1 VCTGYDRSE
10 PPETAGFVASLCPGR
25 APRTDVEVQGKL
37 GSVEK
42 RNGKY
47 RARYRDPAGQQRSKT
62 FTLKNDAARFLR
74 DIEVDVDRGRWIDP
88 RSADMSLE
96 DWAKEFMSLSRR
108 LAPSTQET
116 YARDLNKY
124 VLPRFGSYR
133 LGRLPADEI
142 ENWLNDE
149 IAEGITASS
158 VHRHYR
164 TLRRMLTVAV
174 EKEKILN
181 NPCDR
186 VEPPSVPKRE
196 MAFLTWE
203 EAVDLAEAHRE
214 RFRALIYLAVD
225 TGMRWSELI
234 GLRRSKLDVHRCKV
248 RVTEQLIRLET
259 GVWVRKEPKTPASVR
274 SITISPVTAEIMV
287 DHSERFAAVGP
298 DGLVFPNSAMN
309 PISSSSFWNNHFT
322 PALRSVDPLCRFH
335 DLRHTSVALAIA
347 EGAHPKAIQTR
358 MGHSSINVTLDRYG
372 HLFPELDEAIA
383 TSFGARLEAARAR
396 SAISAEPVVH
406 AAFGA

>member
-1 VCTGYDRSE
+1 M
-10 PPETAGFVASLCPGR
+10 GFI
-25 APRTDVEVQGKL
+25 
-37 GSVEK
+37 EK

-47 RARYRDPAGQQRSKT
+47 RARYRDPSGLQRCKT
-62 FTLKNDAARFLR
+62 FGRSRDAERFLR
-74 DIEVDVDRGRWIDP
+74 EIEVDVDRGRWIDP
-88 RSADMSLE
+88 RGADMAVV
-96 DWAKEFMSLSRR
+96 DWAKEFMLLARR

-116 YARDLNKY
+116 YARDLKKY
-124 VLPRFGSYR
+124 IIPRFGDYR
-133 LGRLPADEI
+133 IGRIPADEV

-149 IAEGITASS
+149 IAAGIAASS

-164 TLRRMLTVAV
+164 TLRRMLAVAV

-186 VEPPSVPKRE
+186 VDPPPVPKRE

-203 EAVDLAEAHRE
+203 EAVDLAEAHTE
-214 RFRALIYLAVD
+214 RFQALIYLAVD

-234 GLRRSKLDVHRCKV
+234 GLRRNRLDVHRGKV
-248 RVTEQLIRLET
+248 RVTEQMIRLET
-259 GVWVRKEPKTPASVR
+259 KAWVRKEPKTPASIR
-274 SITISPVTAEIMV
+274 SITISPVTAEIMAS
-287 DHSERFAAVGP
+287 HLERFSATGP
-298 DGLVFPNSAMN
+298 DGLVFPNRAMN
-309 PISSSSFWNNHFT
+309 PIAASSFWNNHFT
-322 PALRSVDPLCRFH
+322 PALRSVDLLCRFH

-396 SAISAEPVVH
+396 TTTSSSSVVH
-406 AAFGA
+406 AAFS